1 MSTKAI
7 NEALSKLSSGVY
19 VVTTKYENK
28 LNGCTVVWCAQLSF
42 QPLLVSVI
50 IAKARYTLE
59 LINKSKVFAINILGQ
74 NHLEIA
80 KHFGFQSGRKVDKF
94 ANLGYETKITGAPIL
109 RDAIAYLDCKLWAS
123 YEGGDHTIFVGEV
136 VAGGISPA
144 IDLLE
149 PLIFRQEDFAGG

>member
-1 MSTKAI
+1 MSTKTI
-7 NEALSKLSSGVY
+7 NEALTKLSSGVY
-19 VVTTKYENK
+19 VVTSKHENK
-28 LNGCTVVWCAQLSF
+28 VNGCTVIWLAQLSF
-42 QPLLVSVI
+42 TPLLITAAV
-50 IAKARYTLE
+50 AKVRYTHE
-59 LINKSKVFAINILGQ
+59 LISKSKAFAVNILGQ
-74 NHLEIA
+74 NHLQIA

-136 VAGGISPA
+136 VDGNIVSD

-149 PLIFRQEDFAGG
+149 PLIFKQEDFAGG